1 MSFASD
7 ARAEIARE
15 LCAEKCCA
23 RSEFAAALLATGGI
37 AFMGKNRYS
46 LSLATEDAPVA
57 RHFFALLKRHFD
69 VTCEIRTIR
78 VGGLNSNIR
87 YQVVVPEDAV
97 QMLLS
102 EMELLDENYLFGIR
116 TVPSEGLFRY
126 SCCRSAFLRGAF
138 LVCGAVTNPEKEYHL
153 EFAAPNEDFAESVKN
168 MLNYFEIRAK
178 NISRKAK
185 YVVYL
190 KGSEQIS
197 DVLSILG
204 ASNAVLTLENVRV
217 KKDMSNYI
225 NRQVNCDNSNIN
237 RVMETALMQI
247 EDIRYID
254 SEIGLDKLPAPLR
267 DIAEARVNNAATSL
281 AGLGEM
287 LTPPIGKSGV
297 NARLRKIGEI
307 ARKLRSGENL
317 EL

>member
-1 MSFASD
+1 MSFTSD
-7 ARAEIARE
+7 TRAEIARE

-69 VTCEIRTIR
+69 VTCEIRTIHA
-78 VGGLNSNIR
+78 GTLNSKVR

-102 EMELLDENYLFGIR
+102 EMELLDENFLFGIR
-116 TVPSEGLFRY
+116 TIPSENLFRY
-126 SCCRSAFLRGAF
+126 SCCRSAFLRGTF
-138 LVCGAVTNPEKEYHL
+138 LVCGTVSNPEKEYHL
-153 EFAAPNEDFAESVKN
+153 EFAAPNENLAETVKKSLDF
-168 MLNYFEIRAK
+168 FEIHAK

-197 DVLSILG
+197 DVLSVLG

-237 RVMETALMQI
+237 RVMISAEEKLR
-247 EDIRYID
+247 DIRYID
-254 SEIGLDKLPAPLR
+254 EQIGLEKLPKNLQE
-267 DIAEARVNNAATSL
+267 IAMVQMENPDTSL
-281 AGLGEM
+281 AGLGDL
-287 LTPPIGKSGV
+287 LTPPLGKSGV
-297 NARLRKIGEI
+297 SARLRKISQI
-307 ARKLRSGENL
+307 ADKLRSGEDVKL
-317 EL
+317 

>member
-23 RSEFAAALLATGGI
+23 RSEFAAALLVTGGI

-78 VGGLNSNIR
+78 TGGLNSNIR
-87 YQVVVPEDAV
+87 YQVVVPEESV

-126 SCCRSAFLRGAF
+126 ACCRSAFLRGAF
-138 LVCGAVTNPEKEYHL
+138 LVCGAVSNPEKEYHL
-153 EFAAPNEDFAESVKN
+153 EFAAPNEDLAEFVKN
-168 MLNYFEIRAK
+168 TLNYFEIRAK

-237 RVMETALMQI
+237 RVMISAEEKLR
-247 EDIRYID
+247 DIRYID
-254 SEIGLDKLPAPLR
+254 EQIGLEKLPKNLQE
-267 DIAEARVNNAATSL
+267 IAKVQLENPDTSM
-281 AGLGEM
+281 AGLGDL
-287 LTPPIGKSGV
+287 LTPPLGKSGV
-297 NARLRKIGEI
+297 SARLRKISQI
-307 ARKLRSGENL
+307 AEKLRCGEDVKL
-317 EL
+317 

>member
-116 TVPSEGLFRY
+116 TVPSE
-126 SCCRSAFLRGAF
+126 
-138 LVCGAVTNPEKEYHL
+138 
-153 EFAAPNEDFAESVKN
+153 
-168 MLNYFEIRAK
+168 
-178 NISRKAK
+178 
-185 YVVYL
+185 
-190 KGSEQIS
+190 
-197 DVLSILG
+197 
-204 ASNAVLTLENVRV
+204 
-217 KKDMSNYI
+217 
-225 NRQVNCDNSNIN
+225 
-237 RVMETALMQI
+237 
-247 EDIRYID
+247 
-254 SEIGLDKLPAPLR
+254 
-267 DIAEARVNNAATSL
+267 
-281 AGLGEM
+281 
-287 LTPPIGKSGV
+287 
-297 NARLRKIGEI
+297 
-307 ARKLRSGENL
+307 
-317 EL
+317 